1 MPSTARRFGS
11 IPPLVLALLL
21 VLPGPLACQDAE
33 GDAEETAPRQEM
45 AADDGSE
52 AEGPLFSEKTREVID
67 EQGPDAAMGELSM
80 LMATARDDYVI
91 DVGGLV
97 ALGAE
102 YQAEGQPDAA
112 VTATR
117 IATFVDPESVDAV
130 VALGDLYA
138 EQDNPTMA
146 AVYYQQALGMD
157 AAHPGARDGMEAT
170 GGALP
175 EIPETPERQPAAEPG
190 PEGEGEADA
199 RGHDAED
206 DGEMSP
212 EERRFAAMHEG
223 PARDDLERF
232 KGVYESEEGRGYW
245 VMETCADSGY
255 LMAGANYGD
264 VAPWVLRSESDLEFV
279 QSNTRTGGEAV
290 RLTFE
295 AGSDGQAT
303 GLMIRIPLPPAP
315 GQEEGQESV
324 LDLERVET
332 EAPWDE
338 PEGQDCITQFM

>member
-1 MPSTARRFGS
+1 MPSAVRRLGLITPF
-11 IPPLVLALLL
+11 VLTFLL

-33 GDAEETAPRQEM
+33 GDVEEAAPRQEM
-45 AADDGSE
+45 AVDDGSE

-80 LMATARDDYVI
+80 LMATARDDYVM

-138 EQDNPTMA
+138 GQDNPTMA

-157 AAHPGARDGMEAT
+157 ATHPGARDGMEAT

-175 EIPETPERQPAAEPG
+175 EVPEMPE
-190 PEGEGEADA
+190 
-199 RGHDAED
+199 HDAED

-295 AGSDGQAT
+295 AGSDGEAT

-315 GQEEGQESV
+315 GQEEGRESV